1 MIEYKKNSKMLFAA
15 VIFFWFAQYVYIP
28 FQTPYLMGIGT
39 SAGMVG
45 MIIGAYGISQMV
57 LRLPVGV
64 LADCRKRHK
73 KFIIIGG
80 LSSGIASIFRIIM
93 QNGTGFLIANLFSGF
108 ASAMWIS
115 FMVLYMSFYPSEQQK
130 ATSQLVL
137 ANNLGMLIGFVTSTL
152 FYKKLGMPVICMF
165 GVMAGICCALIACR
179 LKETKCQTS
188 SNSAESAALPG
199 NMLCVCYNRRLLF
212 FAVLALVQQGVQMST
227 TMSFTTQIIKNL
239 GADTM
244 ILGISCIIYML
255 SAVVWAKFA
264 STKAC
269 SVLSPKNW
277 IFLVFCTTA
286 GYCLLIPVSTSILVI
301 CLLQILPGMATGILF
316 SFLTCEAMKSVPAE
330 KKSTA
335 MGCFQAIYALGMTV
349 FPIIC
354 GKIAGEFSMTVAY
367 LCLAVIC
374 IIAAVGSRFTP
385 ASL

>member
-1 MIEYKKNSKMLFAA
+1 MNVYKKNSRNLFAA

-28 FQTPYLMGIGT
+28 FQTPYLTGIGT

-45 MIIGAYGISQMV
+45 MIIGAYGISQML

-64 LADCRKRHK
+64 LADCRNRHK
-73 KFIIIGG
+73 RFIIIGG

-93 QNGTGFLIANLFSGF
+93 QNGTGFFIANLFSGL

-130 ATSQLVL
+130 ATCQLVV
-137 ANNLGMLIGFVTSTL
+137 ANNLGMLAGFVTSTL
-152 FYKKLGMPVICMF
+152 FYQKLGMPVICMF
-165 GVMAGICCALIACR
+165 SVIAGICCAFTACG
-179 LKETKCQTS
+179 LKKTEYHKSC
-188 SNSAESAALPG
+188 NPDGSAAIPG
-199 NMLCVCYNRRLLF
+199 NMLCVCLNRRLLF

-239 GADTM
+239 GADTI
-244 ILGISCIIYML
+244 ILGLSCIIYML
-255 SAVVWAKFA
+255 SAVIWAKFA

-269 SVLSPKNW
+269 SVLSSKNW

-286 GYCLLIPVSTSILVI
+286 GYCILIPMSTSIPVI

-316 SFLTCEAMKSVPAE
+316 SFLTAEAMKSIPAE

-335 MGCFQAIYALGMTV
+335 MGCFQAIYAFGMTV

-354 GKIAGEFSMTVAY
+354 GKIAGAFSMTAAY
-367 LCLAVIC
+367 LFLAVIC
-374 IIAAVGSRFTP
+374 VIAAVGSRCFRQE
-385 ASL
+385 